1 MPERMRGTAKGNRLK
16 NLSLNFKGN
25 NMHFTGTVYRNPYWP
40 TYPLLEITQGCTHN
54 RCKFC
59 TMYRDIP
66 FRMSPMEWIEE
77 DLREIVQY
85 DPHAKTLQLLSANP
99 LALSYDRLMPVLE
112 MIHRYLQ
119 EVEFIYASTRVTD
132 IQNKT
137 VEQLKNLKEMGIRE
151 ISLGI
156 ESGDDWTLERINKG
170 YHSEDILEQCHKLEE
185 AGIRYWMTF
194 LNGVA
199 GREHSRD
206 HAVNSAKLFSQCK
219 PMLVGTGGLTLFP
232 GTPLLEEA
240 RKGEFDPLSEREML
254 VELKMFVENLT
265 CDCSFITH
273 HTVAA
278 NLTGPDF
285 LKRKDKIIAELQK
298 AIDYGNMDHLASIRR
313 NKLTL

>member
-1 MPERMRGTAKGNRLK
+1 
-16 NLSLNFKGN
+16 
-25 NMHFTGTVYRNPYWP
+25 MHFTGTVYRNPYWP

-66 FRMSPMEWIEE
+66 FRMSPMKWIEE

-85 DPHAKTLQLLSANP
+85 DPHAKTIQLLSANP
-99 LALSYDRLMPVLE
+99 LALSYDRLMPILE
-112 MIHRYLQ
+112 MIRRYLP
-119 EVEFIYASTRVTD
+119 EIEFIYASTRVTD

-156 ESGDDWTLERINKG
+156 ESGDDWTLDRIHKG

-232 GTPLLEEA
+232 ETPLLEEA

-254 VELKMFVENLT
+254 IELKMFVENLT

-285 LKRKDKIIAELQK
+285 LERKNKIIAELQK
-298 AIDYGNMDHLASIRR
+298 AIDYGNMDRLASIRR
-313 NKLTL
+313 NKTTL

>member
-1 MPERMRGTAKGNRLK
+1 
-16 NLSLNFKGN
+16 
-25 NMHFTGTVYRNPYWP
+25 MHFTGTIYRNPYWP

-206 HAVNSAKLFSQCK
+206 HAVNSAKVFSQCK

-254 VELKMFVENLT
+254 VELKIFVENLT